1 MGAGMLSTDCCL
13 LLMGYIIEKFNKTSS
28 YFNFFTWR
36 NELEDAA
43 QAVPKIV
50 AMISTP

>member
-13 LLMGYIIEKFNKTSS
+13 LLMGYISEKFNTSS